1 MCRYIVFHDKRHPQD
16 RGPREI
22 EAFLTSLA
30 VEGHGARSTQNQ
42 AFNALL
48 FLSRDVLGISLDDA
62 GLHAVRAHKKGT
74 LPRLGIPKAIFARR
88 KRGAAAGEGTERG
101 GAAHNA
107 LNFPLHQSSNPD
119 GMRLCQSVA
128 CS

>member
-1 MCRYIVFHDKRHPQD
+1 M
-16 RGPREI
+16 
-22 EAFLTSLA
+22 
-30 VEGHGARSTQNQ
+30 EGHGARSTQNQ

-62 GLHAVRAHKKGT
+62 GIHAVRAHKKGT

-88 KRGAAAGEGTERG
+88 KRGAAAGGALNGGT
-101 GAAHNA
+101 AHNA